1 MYRYLLARHAVPL
14 LVGIVVLLS
23 GCTQA
28 TTHQEARQ
36 LAEQRFDHQKA
47 KIKYLLAL
55 DRFENGQITKAKEM
69 IKGAIAL
76 HAEDPQYYSL
86 LVKIY
91 IEQGELA
98 HARQLLDGMVA
109 EGTPDPEHSYLA
121 GVVAERYDRL
131 EQARRHY
138 REAHE
143 LDPRSTAYLMAYGE
157 VLVSLDRP
165 AEATYLIAENL
176 HHTDD
181 HARLQLLNGEAL
193 QMLGRHDEAAAAFK
207 QAIIE
212 FPQDHAL
219 LESYAMALF
228 RAERFS
234 DAILPL
240 RRLHSEAKLQMPQH
254 ALKALAR
261 ACVETG
267 DYRAALT
274 YLWDLAHR
282 DPKDVQTWLLLA
294 RCDLVLGNLP
304 DATLSAERA
313 VALEPNDPEVQTM
326 LGFVL
331 FNREDWAGARRAL
344 AAAFQADSN
353 DVLALCLLGQLLEA
367 TGSPR
372 RAAEYYKRALIVDPT
387 DPLVRQLYERLRETT
402 AKKT

>member
-1 MYRYLLARHAVPL
+1 MYRYLLARPAASL
-14 LVGIVVLLS
+14 LVGLVVSLS
-23 GCTQA
+23 GCTQP
-28 TTHQEARQ
+28 TTHQESRQ

-55 DRFENGQITKAKEM
+55 DQFQNGQIKKAKET

-76 HAEDPQYYSL
+76 HAEDPRYFSL

-91 IEQGELA
+91 LERGELA
-98 HARQLLDGMVA
+98 HARQLLDGMVV
-109 EGTPDPEHSYLA
+109 EGTPNAEHSYLA
-121 GVVAERYDRL
+121 GLVAERYDSL
-131 EQARRHY
+131 EQARSYY

-143 LDPRSTAYLMAYGE
+143 LDPRSTAFLMAYGE

-165 AEATYLIAENL
+165 AETAYLIAENL
-176 HHTDD
+176 HHTDH

-193 QMLGRHDEAAAAFK
+193 QMLGRHDEAAVAFK
-207 QAIIE
+207 RAMIE
-212 FPQDHAL
+212 FPRDQAL

-240 RRLHSEAKLQMPQH
+240 RRLHSEAKVETPLH

-274 YLWDLAHR
+274 FLRDLADR
-282 DPKDVQTWLLLA
+282 DPQDVQTWLLLA

-313 VALEPNDPEVQTM
+313 VALEPDDAEVQTM

-331 FNREDWAGARRAL
+331 FSREDWTGARRAL
-344 AAAFQADSN
+344 AAAFQADST

-372 RAAEYYKRALIVDPT
+372 RAAEYYKRALIVDPK
-387 DPLVRQLYERLRETT
+387 DPLVRQLYERLRETI
-402 AKKT
+402 ARRI